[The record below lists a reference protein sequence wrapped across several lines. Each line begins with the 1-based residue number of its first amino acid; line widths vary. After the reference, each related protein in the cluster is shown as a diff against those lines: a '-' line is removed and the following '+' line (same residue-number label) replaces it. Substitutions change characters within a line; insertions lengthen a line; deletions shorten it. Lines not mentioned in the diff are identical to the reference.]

1 MKLSKFLMGGAAC
14 AALLLLSGC
23 DDALKEDNGNNGNG
37 GNEEPEKVKVE
48 FSQNEISIP
57 VNGTSTLEL
66 TVTPIKRADEVTVEV
81 ADDEVVSIVSKTVS
95 ETAIVLELKAVS
107 LNSTTVFAFHDDLD
121 SPVKCVVKVSPI
133 GVESIQLDK
142 TAVELRIGETV
153 ALSASVLPEDATSPR
168 ISWKSEDESIA
179 AVDGGIVTGLKEGKT
194 TVTAICQEKE
204 AKCEVSVAA
213 IRATSIKLT
222 VDGVETAQ
230 KHISVNEKFK
240 VDAEI
245 LPEDVSYKTV
255 EWSVADGDAISFEP
269 IVIDGSTVSA
279 YVTAVSP
286 GTAKL
291 VAKIEGG
298 SENELTATIEVSV
311 QQVARPSE
319 EPKIGDYFYSD
330 GTWSDGGLIS
340 INEDGTGAKW
350 LTGLDKPAPDPN
362 KTVIGIVFQTNQERI
377 SQEEK
382 DLGYTHGLVF
392 SLKAAFAP
400 ISTKPNA
407 DHRLDSLTCYA
418 MSTTDISSV
427 SVIPHAQT
435 EACYND
441 IWGYSWNKAILS
453 AFPKGTSK
461 IQQVPAFDWVHTDFS
476 PAAPSNTSGWYI
488 PSSGQLWDLV
498 ANLCGDEVIERLA
511 EARLGNVYLY
521 RIDQDYEGLTSFN
534 FNPVAKL
541 NSYWALVPDEMKHN
555 LKYSRDGGN
564 QKICE
569 LMSSSLYSQGED
581 SQCVIFWLA
590 DNGEIY
596 PYMDYQD
603 DSVVC
608 HPVLSF

>member
-1 MKLSKFLMGGAAC
+1 MNFSKFLMGGVAC
-14 AALLLLSGC
+14 AALLFLSGC
-23 DDALKEDNGNNGNG
+23 NDALKEDNGGK
-37 GNEEPEKVKVE
+37 EEPEKVKVE

-57 VNGTSTLEL
+57 VKGTATLEL
-66 TVTPIKRADEVTVEV
+66 TVTPIERAGEVTVEV
-81 ADDEVVSIVSKTVS
+81 ADEEVVSIESKTVS
-95 ETAIVLELKAVS
+95 ETAIVLELKALS
-107 LNSTTVFAFHDDLD
+107 INPTTIFAFHDDLD
-121 SPVKCVVKVSPI
+121 SPVKCAITVSPI
-133 GVESIQLDK
+133 GVESILLDK
-142 TAVELRIGETV
+142 TAVELKIGET
-153 ALSASVLPEDATSPR
+153 ATLTPSILPEDATSPR

-179 AVDGGIVTGLKEGKT
+179 TVDGGIVTGMKEGKT

-213 IRATSIKLT
+213 IRATSIKLMI
-222 VDGVETAQ
+222 DGTEATQ
-230 KHISVNEKFK
+230 KRVSVNEKFK

-245 LPEDVSYKTV
+245 LPADVSYKTV
-255 EWSVADGDAISFEP
+255 EWSVADGDAISCEP

-279 YVTAVSP
+279 YVTAVNS

-291 VAKIEGG
+291 VATIDGGEG
-298 SENELTATIEVSV
+298 ELTATIEVSA
-311 QQVARPSE
+311 QQVARPSV

-350 LTGLDKPAPDPN
+350 LTGLDKPVPDPT
-362 KTVIGIVFQTNQERI
+362 KTVIGIVFQTNPERI

-382 DLGYTHGLVF
+382 DLGFTHGLVF
-392 SLKAAFAP
+392 GLKAAFAP
-400 ISTKPNA
+400 ISSDPTA
-407 DHRLDSLTCYA
+407 DHRLDSLTRYA
-418 MSTTDISSV
+418 TSTADISAV
-427 SVIPHAQT
+427 NIIPHKPT

-461 IQQVPAFDWVHTDFS
+461 IKQVPAFDWVHTDFS

-488 PSSGQLWDLV
+488 PSSGQLWDFV
-498 ANLCGDEVIERLA
+498 ANLCGDEVIELLA
-511 EARLGNVYLY
+511 DAKLGNVDLY
-521 RIDQDYEGLTSFN
+521 RVDQDYEGLTSFK
-534 FNPVAKL
+534 FNPVEKL
-541 NSYWALVPDEMKHN
+541 NSYWALVPNEMKHN
-555 LKYSRDGGN
+555 LKYSRDRGY
-564 QKICE
+564 QKACE
-569 LMSSSLYSQGED
+569 LMSSSLYSQGDD

-603 DSVVC
+603 DSIVC